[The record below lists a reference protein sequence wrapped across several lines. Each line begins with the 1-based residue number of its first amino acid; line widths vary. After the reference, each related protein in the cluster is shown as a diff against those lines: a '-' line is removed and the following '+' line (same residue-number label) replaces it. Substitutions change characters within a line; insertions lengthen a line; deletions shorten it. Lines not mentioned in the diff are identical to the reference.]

1 MQSKENLLVKLWCL
15 LWFQY
20 QKQCKE
26 KRLADLITKLNG
38 LNLMQEQADVVETD
52 EKEARRLKGEVEKMV
67 VRRNTAKYINSVYK
81 KSLRELTKTRPN
93 VEHELDQYEK
103 ELNKKTD
110 ECDELREINDKIL
123 LDRDQVH

>member
-1 MQSKENLLVKLWCL
+1 
-15 LWFQY
+15 
-20 QKQCKE
+20 
-26 KRLADLITKLNG
+26 
-38 LNLMQEQADVVETD
+38 MQEQANVVETD

-67 VRRNTAKYINSVYK
+67 VRRNTAKYINSVYQ

-123 LDRDQVH
+123 LDRDQVY

>member
-1 MQSKENLLVKLWCL
+1 
-15 LWFQY
+15 
-20 QKQCKE
+20 
-26 KRLADLITKLNG
+26 
-38 LNLMQEQADVVETD
+38 MQEQADVVETD

-67 VRRNTAKYINSVYK
+67 VRRNTAKYINSVYQ

-110 ECDELREINDKIL
+110 ECDELREISDKIL
-123 LDRDQVH
+123 FDRDQVLNGTKQQLFLLFRHAPPQLPKPPV